1 MNLRSFYIIFKQFY
15 SVTITKKMSCVAS
28 DSNFSPESVYIDS
41 KCPKCAQAIGAATC
55 HLKCQ
60 IRGPL
65 AKIRMFSKSNS
76 SLGGWLPNSGKFLA
90 RKPSSYREAN
100 IVEQCCGITD
110 PGRIRTVPSH
120 ISLDY

>member
-76 SLGGWLPNSGKFLA
+76 SLRGWLPNSGKFLA
-90 RKPSSYREAN
+90 RKPSSYRE
-100 IVEQCCGITD
+100 QCCGIID